1 MSTRSLSR
9 HPKYLRVVI
18 SMDISTPQG
27 LADHVETLSDYL
39 YEYGEHKLQR
49 AKYSE
54 QFFTYLLSACWEK
67 LYRRLCSWQG
77 LGFIRS
83 FETREYLLEAHL
95 NLIGKPGGPKD
106 DYLDRGPGDRTLAH
120 FLYLNTN
127 VIFDVILPNF
137 LQKME
142 SSSLPSIKEFD
153 KLRKAVKEAYDGDGN
168 LKCLYTKDTALG
180 FHYLV
185 YFSFILAGQVMKG
198 IKDVSL
204 SLKKKKNVEDK
215 ALKEEYRKH
224 VRAAVLP
231 MKLLQTLLSST
242 VFQRHICVWTN
253 DGETIDGLLPKWSEK
268 KDNVVFGETV
278 QIVATSKESTLKK
291 SPLKESPL
299 KESPLKES
307 PAEGGD
313 EDGDT
318 KKSPGEDSNDD
329 DDDGVDDNAPDASL
343 QMSGISGG
351 FSGDKMPMFFGWVR
365 LFVAHFFG
373 KRNLEVYTAQLAQ
386 AKLNYRPEIRIF
398 AVSSELYQ
406 VPEWKEI
413 EMVIRNALKDTTEE
427 DATKIIQTLRERVTV
442 SGSGKMTPEAYYS
455 LRHFRKMLG
464 KQKKTW
470 SLYMHCE
477 TVVAALLDYQRT
489 VSSTDQES
497 DILAELSKVLGF
509 GSECEIF
516 H

>member
-1 MSTRSLSR
+1 VSTRSLSR

-18 SMDISTPQG
+18 SLDISTPQG

-39 YEYGEHKLQR
+39 YEYGGHKLQR

-54 QFFTYLLSACWEK
+54 QFFTYLLSACWGK
-67 LYRRLCSWQG
+67 LYRRFCSWQG

-83 FETREYLLEAHL
+83 FETREYLLVAHL
-95 NLIGKPGGPKD
+95 KLLGEPGGPKD
-106 DYLDRGPGDRTLAH
+106 DYLDRGPGDRTLSH
-120 FLYLNTN
+120 FLYLNMN

-137 LQKME
+137 PREMG
-142 SSSLPSIKEFD
+142 SSPMKEFD
-153 KLRKAVKEAYDGDGN
+153 KLREAVKKAYNGDSMW
-168 LKCLYTKDTALG
+168 LYTKDTALG

-185 YFSFILAGQVMKG
+185 YFSFILAGRAMKG

-215 ALKEEYRKH
+215 ALKEEYQKH

-253 DGETIDGLLPKWSEK
+253 DGDTIDSLLPKWSEK

-278 QIVATSKESTLKK
+278 KIVATSKESTLKK

-329 DDDGVDDNAPDASL
+329 DDDGVDDNTPDASL

-351 FSGDKMPMFFGWVR
+351 IFGDKLPMFFGWVR
-365 LFVAHFFG
+365 LFVAHFLG

-386 AKLNYRPEIRIF
+386 VELNHRPEIRIF

-427 DATKIIQTLRERVTV
+427 DATEIIQTLRERVMV
-442 SGSGKMTPEAYYS
+442 SGSGRMTPEAYYS
-455 LRHFRKMLG
+455 LRHFRQMLG

-497 DILAELSKVLGF
+497 DVLAELSKVLGF
-509 GSECEIF
+509 GS
-516 H
+516 

>member
-1 MSTRSLSR
+1 VSTRSLSR

-18 SMDISTPQG
+18 SLDISTPQG

-54 QFFTYLLSACWEK
+54 QFFIYLLSACWGK
-67 LYRRLCSWQG
+67 LYRRFCSWQG

-106 DYLDRGPGDRTLAH
+106 DYLDRGSGDRTLSH
-120 FLYLNTN
+120 FLYLNMN
-127 VIFDVILPNF
+127 VIFDVILPSF
-137 LQKME
+137 PRKMG
-142 SSSLPSIKEFD
+142 SSSIKEFD
-153 KLRKAVKEAYDGDGN
+153 KLREAVKEAYNGN

-185 YFSFILAGQVMKG
+185 YFSFILAGQVMKR

-215 ALKEEYRKH
+215 ALKEEYQKN
-224 VRAAVLP
+224 VGAAVLP

-253 DGETIDGLLPKWSEK
+253 DGETIDSLLPKWSEK

-299 KESPLKES
+299 KESP
-307 PAEGGD
+307 AEGGD
-313 EDGDT
+313 EDGDA
-318 KKSPGEDSNDD
+318 KKSPGGDSNDD
-329 DDDGVDDNAPDASL
+329 DDDGVDDNTPDASL

-386 AKLNYRPEIRIF
+386 VKLNHRPEIRIF

-427 DATKIIQTLRERVTV
+427 DATKIIQILRERVTV
-442 SGSGKMTPEAYYS
+442 SGSGRMTPEAYYS
-455 LRHFRKMLG
+455 LRHFRQMLG

-497 DILAELSKVLGF
+497 DVLAELSKVLGF
-509 GSECEIF
+509 GS
-516 H
+516 

>member
-106 DYLDRGPGDRTLAH
+106 NYLDRGPSDRTLSH
-120 FLYLNTN
+120 FLYLNMN
-127 VIFDVILPNF
+127 VIFDVILPSF
-137 LQKME
+137 PRKMG
-142 SSSLPSIKEFD
+142 SSSIKEFD
-153 KLRKAVKEAYDGDGN
+153 KLREAVKEAYNGN

-185 YFSFILAGQVMKG
+185 YFSFIVAGQLMKG

-204 SLKKKKNVEDK
+204 SLKKKKNDK
-215 ALKEEYRKH
+215 ALKEKYGKY
-224 VRAAVLP
+224 VGAAVLP

-253 DGETIDGLLPKWSEK
+253 DGETIDSLLPKWSEK
-268 KDNVVFGETV
+268 NDNVVFGETV
-278 QIVATSKESTLKK
+278 QIVATSKEGTLKK
-291 SPLKESPL
+291 
-299 KESPLKES
+299 SPLKES

-329 DDDGVDDNAPDASL
+329 DDDGVDDNTPDASL
-343 QMSGISGG
+343 QMSCISGG

-373 KRNLEVYTAQLAQ
+373 KRNLEVYTARLAQ
-386 AKLNYRPEIRIF
+386 VKLNYRPKIRIF

-406 VPEWKEI
+406 VPEWKDF
-413 EMVIRNALKDTTEE
+413 EMVIQKALKGTTEE
-427 DATKIIQTLRERVTV
+427 EATKIIQTLRERVMV
-442 SGSGKMTPEAYYS
+442 SGSGGMTPEAYYS
-455 LRHFRKMLG
+455 LRNFRKMLG

-477 TVVAALLDYQRT
+477 TVVVALLDYQRT

-497 DILAELSKVLGF
+497 DVLAELSKVLGF